1 MLSFVRREL
10 SCEIVYLLYVCGFGA
25 VVVGLGAFVFV
36 RAVTFRPAIAPH
48 VAKVHTVALSE
59 GSEQSMARDA
69 DVARF
74 EPQSSS
80 DSPSGPSQ
88 RDLWFQA
95 KLEPTPAPAPVP
107 TDTLPKPENRPTAR
121 TTTDLGD
128 VAPSPPARPAGIA
141 LPGNPPVPVPRRT
154 SGPAL
159 AYSVP
164 DRNVFGEP
172 RSNAFDPTT
181 RYDQWTAVYDL
192 TAHTV
197 YLPNGSRLEAH
208 SGLGD
213 KLDDPRFVSERDRGA
228 TPPHLYELTQREEL
242 FHGVQALRLNPV
254 GGDIFG
260 RTGLLAHT
268 YMLGPRG
275 DSNGCVSFK
284 DYDAFLQAFKNGVVK
299 RLAVVSQLN

>member
-1 MLSFVRREL
+1 MLSFVRRQL

-25 VVVGLGAFVFV
+25 VVVGFGAFVFV
-36 RAVTFRPAIAPH
+36 RAVTFSPAIAPR
-48 VAKVHTVALSE
+48 VAKVHAVALSE
-59 GSEQSMARDA
+59 ASEQPMARDA

-74 EPQSSS
+74 EPESSS

-88 RDLWFQA
+88 RDLWFQT
-95 KLEPTPAPAPVP
+95 KLEPPLAPVP
-107 TDTLPKPENRPTAR
+107 TDTLPKPENRPAAR
-121 TTTDLGD
+121 ATTDLGD
-128 VAPSPPARPAGIA
+128 VAPLPPARPAGIA
-141 LPGNPPVPVPRRT
+141 SPINPPTLGPRRT
-154 SGPAL
+154 SEPAL
-159 AYSVP
+159 ASLVP
-164 DRNVFGEP
+164 ERNVFGEP
-172 RSNAFDPTT
+172 HTSALDPTT
-181 RYDQWTAVYDL
+181 RYDRWTAVYDL

-228 TPPHLYELTQREEL
+228 TPPHLYELTQREAP